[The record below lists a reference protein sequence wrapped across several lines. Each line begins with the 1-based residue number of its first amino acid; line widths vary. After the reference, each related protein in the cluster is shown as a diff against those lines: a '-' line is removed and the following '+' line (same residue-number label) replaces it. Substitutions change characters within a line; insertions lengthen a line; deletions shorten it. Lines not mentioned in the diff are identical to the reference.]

1 MMSTR
6 KVTARAPVRRGV
18 RLVLLG
24 CAAAALALPAQALYK
39 VVGPD
44 GKVTYTDRPPGAAE
58 GKVTPLTSTGSAAP
72 VTANELPLELRQVAA
87 RYPVTL
93 YVIGDCT
100 PCDAGRR
107 LLRQRGIPHAER
119 IVLNDEDAEA
129 VLRLT
134 GTRDLPA
141 LTLGAQVLRG
151 FSAETW
157 DSYLDTAGYPRESR
171 LPAGYAFAAATPAAP
186 RAEVQRPPAAAS
198 APAVAARAAAPTTS
212 AAPSGIRF

>member
-1 MMSTR
+1 MMSSS
-6 KVTARAPVRRGV
+6 KVSVQGPVWRSAR
-18 RLVLLG
+18 LLLLG

-44 GKVTYTDRPPGAAE
+44 GKVTYTDRPPGASE
-58 GKVTPLTSTGSAAP
+58 GKVTPLSATGGAAP
-72 VTANELPLELRQVAA
+72 VNQSELPLELRQVAA

-93 YVIGDCT
+93 FVIRDCT
-100 PCDAGRR
+100 PCDAGRS
-107 LLRQRGIPHAER
+107 LLRQRGIPHTER
-119 IVLNDEDAEA
+119 IVVTDEDADA
-129 VLRLT
+129 VLRLI

-171 LPAGYAFAAATPAAP
+171 LPAGYQFAAATPVTP
-186 RAEVQRPPAAAS
+186 RAEVQRPAPAAS
-198 APAVAARAAAPTTS
+198 APAAAARPTAPTTS